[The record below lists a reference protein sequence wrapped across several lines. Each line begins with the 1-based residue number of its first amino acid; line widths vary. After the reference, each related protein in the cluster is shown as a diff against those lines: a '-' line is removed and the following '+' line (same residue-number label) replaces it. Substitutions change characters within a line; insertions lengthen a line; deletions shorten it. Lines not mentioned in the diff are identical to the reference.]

1 MSSLLI
7 GALAVGLLVVV
18 VLQLRKQPG
27 SKSAPRKPAPGS
39 RATAAF
45 ASTSESRR
53 VKPPSEGVDKFRGAT
68 LFPQKGACE
77 AILKLRGRTFPDGR
91 IPKVPVPGCDR
102 ERCEC
107 QVHEVVGRR
116 RGPRRVAV
124 DRRGDVR
131 FSEDRRTGKD
141 RREGADTWK
150 QSID

>member
-7 GALAVGLLVVV
+7 GALVVGLVVVV

-27 SKSAPRKPAPGS
+27 AKPAPRKPAPGS
-39 RATAAF
+39 RATPAA
-45 ASTSESRR
+45 AAEPRR
-53 VKPPSEGVDKFRGAT
+53 VKPPSEGIDKFRGAT

-77 AILKLRGRTFPDGR
+77 AIMKLRGRTFPEGR
-91 IPKVPVPGCDR
+91 IPPVPVPGCDR

-131 FSEDRRTGKD
+131 FSEDRRDGKD